1 MPVVENLE
9 DLWLVSKLQRERKAK
24 EQAAKQR
31 RLAQLQVKRILWLPP
46 RFMLVFLCPHQGM
59 HLA

>member
-1 MPVVENLE
+1 VPVVENLE

-31 RLAQLQVKRILWLPP
+31 RLAQLQVNRLLWLLPKL
-46 RFMLVFLCPHQGM
+46 MLVFCLQQGW
-59 HLA
+59 HLV